1 MLRAKAAFLEM
12 FEAGFPGLPEHS
24 AASSSRFRADGP
36 IDGIPMSAPRL
47 GDLAYTEIPMFG
59 RI

>member
-1 MLRAKAAFLEM
+1 MVATVMLRAKAAFLEM
-12 FEAGFPGLPEHS
+12 FEARFPGLC
-24 AASSSRFRADGP
+24 RKTGP
-36 IDGIPMSAPRL
+36 FQQSFSPRL